1 MEPAMYEK
9 IIVALGLSHGHGF
22 RAMQVARR
30 LRAETGRIM
39 AVHVVVPVPSYAST
53 YLPDDHME
61 HLFAEALAGVKARI
75 GEDDGTKAVVLS
87 GNPGPV
93 LTGYAEE
100 INADC
105 IIVGSHKPDIQD
117 YLLGSTAARV
127 VRHALCS
134 VHVLR

>member
-1 MEPAMYEK
+1 MYKK

-22 RAMQVARR
+22 RAMKVARR
-30 LRAETGRIM
+30 LCAEGGEIV
-39 AVHVVVPVPSYAST
+39 AVHVVVPVPGYAST

-61 HLFAEALAGVKARI
+61 HVLAEAHAGIKARI
-75 GEDDGTKAVVLS
+75 GSDDCTEAVVLS

-93 LTGYAEE
+93 LTDYARETE
-100 INADC
+100 ADC

-127 VRHALCS
+127 VRHAPCA